1 MQEPVD
7 FSLLRGVQK
16 PDQTLVNQYKH
27 RHSLLAQLDLDIY
40 PYKLPIDKLQPQSSR
55 LLTLLA
61 MLRHNCATVI
71 VIDAD
76 KELLVTDAEIVSFLE
91 KTFDLN

>member
-1 MQEPVD
+1 LQDPVD

-27 RHSLLAQLDLDIY
+27 CHNLLAQLDLDIY
-40 PYKLPIDKLQPQSSR
+40 PYKLPIAKLQPQASR
-55 LLTLLA
+55 LLTLLE
-61 MLRHNCATVI
+61 MLRHNSATVI
-71 VIDAD
+71 VLDSD
-76 KELLVTDAEIVSFLE
+76 KELLLSDLDIVSFLE